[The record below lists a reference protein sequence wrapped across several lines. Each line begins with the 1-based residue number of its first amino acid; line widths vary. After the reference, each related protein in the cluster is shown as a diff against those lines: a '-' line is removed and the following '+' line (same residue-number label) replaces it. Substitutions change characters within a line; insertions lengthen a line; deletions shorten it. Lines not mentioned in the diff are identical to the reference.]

1 MSEYEKINA
10 GVKLSMSSRRT
21 EAIKRIVLELVKVL
35 VAIAA
40 CIGLK
45 AIGFISAMFL
55 VILVAIIVCVGAFKS
70 GYICRDIKF

>member
-10 GVKLSMSSRRT
+10 GVKQSMSTRRT
-21 EAIKRIVLELVKVL
+21 EAIKRIALELVKVL
-35 VAIAA
+35 LAIGA

-55 VILVAIIVCVGAFKS
+55 VILVAIIICVGAFKS

>member
-10 GVKLSMSSRRT
+10 GVKQSMSTRRT

-35 VAIAA
+35 LAIAA

>member
-10 GVKLSMSSRRT
+10 GVKQSMSARRT
-21 EAIKRIVLELVKVL
+21 EAIKRIVIELVKVL
-35 VAIAA
+35 LAIAA

-55 VILVAIIVCVGAFKS
+55 VILVAIIICIGAFKS